1 MTEEETKNMT
11 EENTQNEQDN
21 IPSEIESRKNAIAKW
36 RDAGID
42 PFGSKFERTDF
53 AGDIHSEFPSNE
65 ERVVVVA
72 GRITAKRDM
81 GKAAFLDLND
91 PKGKIQI
98 FCSLKELGDDN
109 FKSITDL
116 IHLGDF
122 LGVKGEVFKTRR
134 GEISIRAKEITILSK
149 ALRPLP
155 EKWHGLQD
163 VELRY
168 RQRYLDLISNPETKK
183 VMEGRSRIVREIRDY
198 LAENSFIEVETP
210 VFHKVASGAAARPFE
225 THHNAQDMD
234 YFLRISLEIHL
245 KLAMIGGI
253 DRVYEMAKVFRNEGM
268 DKDHSPEYTMLE
280 LYQAYGDYED
290 MMKIVEDLY
299 LRCSLALNGSNTT
312 EYRGEKIDFTPP
324 WPRKKF
330 NDLFIEYAGIDLL
343 KNPSLEDLQNRAKE
357 FDKDAGDIK
366 TRGRLIDLIF
376 SKTVEDNLRGPVFV
390 VDYPVEISPLAKKI
404 PDMDGFVYRFEAF
417 ILGSEMGNAFTELN
431 DPIDQRERFENQMTD
446 RDAGDDEAMP
456 IDEEFLLAMEH
467 GMPPAGGL
475 GLGIDRMAMVLLD
488 QASIRDV
495 ILFPLMK

>member
-1 MTEEETKNMT
+1 MTDENTKN
-11 EENTQNEQDN
+11 EQEQ
-21 IPSEIESRKNAIAKW
+21 ISSEMESRKAAVEKW

-42 PFGSKFERTDF
+42 PFGSKFERTGF
-53 AGDIHSEFPSNE
+53 AGDIHANFPSNE
-65 ERVVVVA
+65 DDEIAVA

-98 FCSLKELGDDN
+98 FCSLKELGEET
-109 FKSITDL
+109 FQRITDL
-116 IHLGDF
+116 MHVGDF
-122 LGVKGEVFKTRR
+122 LGVKGEIFKTKR
-134 GEISIRAKEITILSK
+134 GEISIRAKEVIILSK
-149 ALRPLP
+149 AIRPLP

-168 RQRYLDLISNPETKK
+168 RQRYLDLISNPDSKK
-183 VMEGRSRIVREIRDY
+183 VMEGRSRIVREVRDY

-210 VFHKVASGAAARPFE
+210 VFHNVASGAAAKPFS
-225 THHNAQDMD
+225 THHNAQDRD

-268 DKDHSPEYTMLE
+268 DRDHSPEYTMLE
-280 LYQAYGDYED
+280 LYQAYADYED

-299 LRCSLALNGSNTT
+299 LRCSLALNGSNTI
-312 EYRGEKIDFTPP
+312 EYRGEKVDFTPP

-330 NDLFIEYAGIDLL
+330 NDLMIEHAGIDLL
-343 KNPSLEDLQNRAKE
+343 KKPSIEELQAKAKE
-357 FDKDAGDIK
+357 FDEDADDIK

-376 SKTVEDNLRGPVFV
+376 SKKVEEHLRGPMFV
-390 VDYPVEISPLAKKI
+390 VDYPIEISPLAKKI

-431 DPIDQRERFENQMTD
+431 DPIDQRERFLEQMKD
-446 RDAGDDEAMP
+446 RSAGDDEAMP
-456 IDEEFLLAMEH
+456 LDEDFVLAMEH

-488 QASIRDV
+488 QPSIRDV